1 MPAHPGKG
9 RLLHIHRNQPGML
22 ARINALFSGQNIN
35 ICAQYLQTS
44 GDIGYVVIDTDS
56 AAPAA
61 AQAMLQAIDGTL
73 RCRLLY

>member
-1 MPAHPGKG
+1 
-9 RLLHIHRNQPGML
+9 ML

-61 AQAMLQAIDGTL
+61 AQAML
-73 RCRLLY
+73 